1 MDTESGAAMSD
12 PDTSQ
17 TSDSPMPNPS
27 GAIVSSGWLA
37 AETTFGGTTDKR
49 KIGGA
54 MAASVVSHVGILFLV
69 LAVLTIKPAVDL
81 LKDDSEKPKFVFL
94 EETGPGG
101 GGGGSPAPAP
111 PKPMEVAR
119 HKAPDPIPVTP
130 TPVVPPPPPPTP
142 TLLAPVETNAMN
154 IMQASGSSSVSL
166 ASWGGGGRGGGIG
179 SGTGNG
185 VGEGSGGG
193 TGGGIYDVGNGVS
206 EPQPIRTVDPDFT
219 SEAMRNKVQG
229 EVYIEA
235 IVLANGTVGDTRI
248 VRSLDTKYGLDQ
260 MALKAA
266 KAWLFRPGRKD
277 GVAVPVRVTLIL
289 SFKLH

>member
-1 MDTESGAAMSD
+1 MSD
-12 PDTSQ
+12 PVTSQ

-37 AETTFGGTTDKR
+37 AETTFGGTSDKR

-69 LAVLTIKPAVDL
+69 LAVLTPAVDL
-81 LKDDSEKPKFVFL
+81 LKDDSDKPKFVFL

-166 ASWGGGGRGGGIG
+166 ASWGGGGGRGDGIG

-185 VGEGSGGG
+185 GSDGG
-193 TGGGIYDVGNGVS
+193 TGGGVFDVGNGVS

-248 VRSLDTKYGLDQ
+248 VRSLDTNYGLDQ